1 MATKT
6 VSITDSTMAK
16 LLRKL
21 EDGDVEEVKKFL
33 REKVAEGKAKRI
45 ASGKSFMLKLATAK
59 DLPERIIEAIPVG
72 EHFAVHR
79 AWGETRGPWT
89 VTHRHSGLAA
99 TTCIGRKAV
108 AILWASEFAALPIQW
123 DREEPLRGLDSETM
137 DRCVAFSRKARNGET
152 P

>member
-1 MATKT
+1 
-6 VSITDSTMAK
+6 MAK
-16 LLRKL
+16 LLQKL
-21 EDGDVEEVKKFL
+21 EGGDVEEVKKFL

-45 ASGKSFMLKLATAK
+45 ASGKGFMLKLATAK

-79 AWGETRGPWT
+79 AWGETRGPWN

-99 TTCIGRKAV
+99 ATCIGKKAT
-108 AILWASEFAALPIQW
+108 AILWANELASLPVPW
-123 DREEPLRGLDSETM
+123 DREEPLRGLDKETM
-137 DRCVAFSRKARNGET
+137 DRCVAISRSARNGDK